1 MNRRTWTVI
10 AGSAAALIAQ
20 AAAPPAEQA
29 TPAEGAQPVKQV
41 AVVKQPAAT
50 KQVTVTLTGGAKL
63 TATLLRQNV
72 QGLVLDLGHDVV
84 QIPAARIL
92 DVREIRAAGDGAG
105 DAAERHDVFT
115 VGRLEAAPVA
125 ELVKR
130 CGDSVAVVKTPRG
143 LGSGFIISD
152 QGHLI
157 TNYHVIERETKIA
170 VTLFKAGEQG
180 YTKREFKKV
189 RIVATHPL
197 RDIAL
202 LQLDKEELQD
212 FAPQALTIARHDT
225 VGVGDLVFAIG
236 NPLGLERSVTQGIVS
251 SVTRTM
257 GHLRFIQTDA
267 AVNPGNSGG
276 PLFNARG
283 EVVAIVAAGYT
294 YFNGLAFGIP
304 AADLIDFLE
313 HRDAYLY
320 DETQP
325 QNGVTYLAPPYRKP
339 QPGNDPEPKKGPQP

>member
-1 MNRRTWTVI
+1 MNRCRALVTALSLWAMLSAT
-10 AGSAAALIAQ
+10 ATAAA
-20 AAAPPAEQA
+20 E
-29 TPAEGAQPVKQV
+29 
-41 AVVKQPAAT
+41 
-50 KQVTVTLTGGAKL
+50 QVTVTLTGGAKL
-63 TATLLRQNV
+63 TATLLRQND
-72 QGLVLDLGHDVV
+72 QGVVLDLGHDVV
-84 QIPAARIL
+84 HISAARIL
-92 DVREIRAAGDGAG
+92 DVRKVAAGADAG
-105 DAAERHDVFT
+105 AAERHDVFT
-115 VGRLEAAPVA
+115 VGRLQAAPVA

-130 CGDSVAVVKTPRG
+130 CGDSVVMVKTPRG

-157 TNYHVIERETKIA
+157 TNYHVVERETKVA

-180 YTKREFKKV
+180 YTKREFKRV
-189 RIVATHPL
+189 RILAIHPL

-202 LQLDKEELQD
+202 LQLDPEELKQ
-212 FAPQALTIARHDT
+212 FAPRPLTIARQDS

-251 SVTRTM
+251 SVTRTI

-283 EVVAIVAAGYT
+283 EIVAIVAAGYT
-294 YFNGLAFGIP
+294 FFDGLAFGIP
-304 AADLIDFLE
+304 ATDLVDFLK

-320 DETQP
+320 DPTQP
-325 QNGVTYLAPPYRKP
+325 QNGVTYLAPPYR
-339 QPGNDPEPKKGPQP
+339 QPRPEPEPELEKEPDP